1 MPAMTAAAG
10 LTLEELSGILVANDV
25 QVTVVPSVR
34 DITLGGAIATASNV
48 RFFFSVSSGYIY
60 ANHDQSSIVILFD
73 RSIE

>member
-25 QVTVVPSVR
+25 QVTAVPSVR

-48 RFFFSVSSGYIY
+48 CVFLCIIRIYIY
-60 ANHDQSSIVILFD
+60 ANHDQ
-73 RSIE
+73 